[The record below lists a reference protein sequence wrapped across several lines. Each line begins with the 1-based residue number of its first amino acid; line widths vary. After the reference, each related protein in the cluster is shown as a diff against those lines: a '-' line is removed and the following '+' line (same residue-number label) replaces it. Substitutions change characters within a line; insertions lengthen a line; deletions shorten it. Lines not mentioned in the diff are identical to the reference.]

1 MSAARLYLA
10 ELLGTFLFLT
20 TGYAAVANFNATQ
33 PAVAGILVVPF
44 AFGFGLLAAIYA
56 FGHVSGGHFNPAV
69 TIAMAVDRRTTPV
82 EAVGYIVAQLIGA
95 IGAGA
100 IILIAINQ
108 DAVKAGITKPGAG
121 VSDGSALILETAFTA
136 FFVLVILT
144 STKRSV
150 PFAGVVIPLSLVA
163 IHFALSTLT
172 GSSVNPAR
180 SIGSAVVGGDLSQL
194 WIYIVGP
201 IVGGLI
207 GWGVYR
213 GVEMTAEEEPV
224 G

>member
-1 MSAARLYLA
+1 M
-10 ELLGTFLFLT
+10 
-20 TGYAAVANFNATQ
+20 
-33 PAVAGILVVPF
+33 
-44 AFGFGLLAAIYA
+44 
-56 FGHVSGGHFNPAV
+56 
-69 TIAMAVDRRTTPV
+69 M
-82 EAVGYIVAQLIGA
+82 
-95 IGAGA
+95 
-100 IILIAINQ
+100 
-108 DAVKAGITKPGAG
+108 GITKPGPG
-121 VSDGSALILETAFTA
+121 VSDVGALILETAFTA
-136 FFVLVILT
+136 FFVIVILT

-150 PFAGVVIPLSLVA
+150 AVAGIVIPLTLVA
-163 IHFALSTLT
+163 IHFALAVLT

-201 IVGGLI
+201 IIGGLI

>member
-20 TGYAAVANFNATQ
+20 IGYASVANFNATQ

-44 AFGFGLLAAIYA
+44 AFGLGLLAGIYA

-69 TIAMAVDRRTTPV
+69 TIAMVADGRTTPM
-82 EAVGYIVAQLIGA
+82 EAVGYIIAQVIGA

-121 VSDGSALILETAFTA
+121 VSDVSALILETTFTA

-150 PFAGVVIPLSLVA
+150 PVAGIVIPLALVA

-207 GWGVYR
+207 GWGIYR
-213 GVEMTAEEEPV
+213 GVEMTGEEEPV